1 MREVAQLADTIGVE
15 SIWTWDH
22 FYALSGEEERPNFEA
37 WQILPAWAAIT
48 KRVRMGALVSGI
60 TYRHPAVIA
69 NMAAT
74 LDHVSNGRINLG
86 IGAAWNQTEH
96 RAYGIELGSPGV
108 RSTRFAEA
116 AKIIRRLVDGD
127 RVTMKG
133 KYYKLQD
140 AVLNVR
146 PVQKRMPIMIGG
158 GGEQRTLRTT
168 ARYADMWHGFGTAE
182 LIKHKLEI
190 LRQHCA
196 DVGRDPNEI
205 VPYGGSWLVI
215 RDDKDEAE
223 RVLANIAKHHPGM
236 NRPNVFVG
244 TTDEVTKHLKSYWDV
259 GLRGWSAGFAYPY
272 DTESMQRLAED
283 VRPRPGTAVGVAASR
298 APDGPRTLGG
308 RGREPDRRRPLALSG
323 FRAART
329 ARAPR
334 ARGADALEALP
345 AQRSD
350 LPSRR
355 PGGSRLP
362 HRVRHGEGLRPPGGR
377 SGGRDRAAPR
387 RRRLR

>member
-1 MREVAQLADTIGVE
+1 VAVRIGFQVWPQNTTWPAMREVAELADKIGVE

-37 WQILPAWAAIT
+37 WQILPAWAAVT
-48 KRVRMGALVSGI
+48 QRVRIGALVSGI

-74 LDHVSNGRINLG
+74 LDHVSNGRVNLG

-96 RAYGIELGSPGV
+96 RAYGIDLGTPGA

-116 AKIIRRLVDGD
+116 TKIIRRLLDGD

-146 PVQKRMPIMIGG
+146 PVQKRLQIMIGG

-168 ARYADMWHGFGTAE
+168 ARYADQWHGFGTAE
-182 LIKHKLEI
+182 LIKHKLEV
-190 LRQHCA
+190 LRQHCV
-196 DVGRDPNEI
+196 DVGRDPEEI

-244 TTDEVTKHLKSYWDV
+244 NTDEVTRHLKSFWDI
-259 GLRGWSAGFAYPY
+259 GLRGWIAGFGYPY
-272 DTESMQRLAED
+272 DTETMKRLAED
-283 VRPRPGTAVGVAASR
+283 VRPRLEKVVGVAA
-298 APDGPRTLGG
+298 
-308 RGREPDRRRPLALSG
+308 
-323 FRAART
+323 
-329 ARAPR
+329 
-334 ARGADALEALP
+334 
-345 AQRSD
+345 
-350 LPSRR
+350 
-355 PGGSRLP
+355 
-362 HRVRHGEGLRPPGGR
+362 
-377 SGGRDRAAPR
+377 
-387 RRRLR
+387 